1 MVKRHYRGGTSL
13 WRAGSVALVIAVT
26 VGLLLANV
34 PAALAAEKAAPA
46 AQEGDHT
53 RWLEHLYQRELW
65 ALEGQAMNLDFAR
78 ETAVL
83 AQEWIDDLAGQGKDV
98 TDLVNAL
105 AAFNAGIEEA
115 QGYHDTASPILS
127 EHAGFDDNGKVVDQ
141 EQATETVR
149 NAGRA
154 LRDAHRALLDASIDF
169 RRAVVDWRRVHL
181 GQ

>member
-1 MVKRHYRGGTSL
+1 MKRHYRVNTSL
-13 WRAGSVALVIAVT
+13 RRVGSIALAVATT

-34 PAALAAEKAAPA
+34 PAALAAEEAAPA

-65 ALEGQAMNLDFAR
+65 ALEGQAMQLDFSR
-78 ETAVL
+78 ETAAL
-83 AQEWIDDLAGQGKDV
+83 AQEWIDDLAEQGKDV
-98 TDLVNAL
+98 TGLVNAL
-105 AAFNAGIEEA
+105 AAFNAGLEEA

-141 EQATETVR
+141 DQATETVR

-154 LRDAHRALLDASIDF
+154 LRDAHRALLDAAIDF
-169 RRAVVDWRRVHL
+169 RRAVADWRREHL